1 MSIEIICG
9 VALLPQQQRL
19 VGDLDIP
26 PIVFRIEDVRVA
38 RVLPEIVHH
47 EIPVEICSAGVIED
61 GLNVGILT
69 EVFDQSTRVD
79 SIMPIE
85 TPAAG
90 AVDAG
95 AQRCEYC
102 GDSADDV
109 EMHGT
114 DAML

>member
-9 VALLPQQQRL
+9 VALLLQQQRL
-19 VGDLDIP
+19 VGDLDISP
-26 PIVFRIEDVRVA
+26 VVFRIEDVRVA

-47 EIPVEICSAGVIED
+47 EIPVELCRAGVVED
-61 GLNVGILT
+61 VFNVGILAK
-69 EVFDQSTRVD
+69 VFDQLIRVD

-85 TPAAG
+85 PPAAG

-102 GDSADDV
+102 SDSADDV
-109 EMHGT
+109 EMHCT
-114 DAML
+114 DAM